1 MSRDFSYEPQDTR
14 QTTPARPAR
23 HRGTTPSE
31 VRPSRGSEDARQTE
45 RQETRNRDSL
55 KPERLDFPRAYYLR
69 DRAYLLRE
77 SEVRTLAELGRFRIV
92 APADMAKHNY
102 DGDSARME
110 RDLRRLEQQGL
121 IAQKTLEISGK
132 KTLRVAALTKSG
144 KKVLRAT
151 DHLPEDQTIY
161 DGIAKPREA
170 KHDADLYRM
179 YHKEA
184 ERIEREGGRPARVLL
199 DYELKRDLN
208 RDLAKLGAE
217 KDNQDAKERIA
228 ERHGLRTVDGKIPV
242 PDMRIEYETA
252 DLELRQRDLELATHH
267 YRPQGL
273 AEKAKAGFSFY
284 SQVEDAPRLRRAL
297 DNHDITGEILAL

>member
-1 MSRDFSYEPQDTR
+1 
-14 QTTPARPAR
+14 
-23 HRGTTPSE
+23 
-31 VRPSRGSEDARQTE
+31 
-45 RQETRNRDSL
+45 
-55 KPERLDFPRAYYLR
+55 
-69 DRAYLLRE
+69 LRE
-77 SEVRTLAELGRFRIV
+77 SEVRSLAELGRFRIV
-92 APADMAKHNY
+92 APADLAKHSY

-110 RDLRRLEQQGL
+110 RDLRRLERQGL
-121 IAQKTLEISGK
+121 VTEKTLEISGK
-132 KTLRVAALTKSG
+132 KILRVAALTKSG
-144 KKVLRAT
+144 KKVLSAT
-151 DHLPEDQTIY
+151 DHLPDDQTIY

-184 ERIEREGGRPARVLL
+184 ERIEREGGKPVRVLL

-208 RDLAKLGAE
+208 RDLAKLEAE

-252 DLELRQRDLELATHH
+252 DLELRQKNLELATQH
-267 YRPQGL
+267 YRPKGL

-284 SQVEDAPRLRRAL
+284 SQVEDAPRLRRVL